1 MMSPFGGRQV
11 GAPSPKERYSGLH
24 LKRSRHR
31 FQRYLL
37 RKQNVANREIAP
49 RPETPRR
56 QLAARKDQA
65 VVGRQVIR
73 WRAPVWL
80 PMTSNVPEEAHCRFF
95 SVAAVSATRPV
106 RSRQVSSSAAVQ
118 R

>member
-65 VVGRQVIR
+65 DIHGRATGDTVA
-73 WRAPVWL
+73 RA
-80 PMTSNVPEEAHCRFF
+80 C
-95 SVAAVSATRPV
+95 VAADDIKRARRGPLSVLLCRCDQCNTAG
-106 RSRQVSSSAAVQ
+106 AK
-118 R
+118 